1 MPDTPINQK
10 QQPTSTPAPTK
21 AQLAGYIRSI
31 NKTAAGL
38 SDDEILDKLVSAQPK
53 IGKLVSDYSNPLIQ
67 GPVPLKNQLPL
78 FSDVEKSVMK
88 TGQAQP
94 LSTKKTKSVQEEF
107 NDVEVLRAKAKT
119 ATYDLDT
126 PMQPGQLPVSSSTRK
141 DVEKFTK
148 QGDEAFKKFQVRYNQ
163 DPEIQSMKSG
173 AISNLAQ
180 FTAKDNLGSTYVDN
194 AKLRKYIRT
203 KMPQAANT
211 QFEDYMVSNFGA
223 DIMFETKK
231 PELQKTILKKA
242 KEQNI
247 KIPENFLDLNKDI
260 AKNAQLLSDNVTK
273 KIQNINNEA
282 TTQIQTLN
290 SQYKSTVEQIRK
302 KYSDKAFVQQN
313 FKTEEEFRAAYE
325 KEVGDAFDNYSRN
338 FSTVNARYKS
348 LSSKLKGDYERSMKT
363 LEATG
368 EQQRAS
374 ISKLMKESLID
385 MNEAD
390 NNKRLAIYGVENNFN
405 PFTSTGSTWA
415 RSAVSGLANWLDAQA
430 TNLSIGSNS
439 QLATDFKDFASNLS
453 KKLKTPSTEIK
464 SFRDLLDPDKFA
476 ISSGVMIGQMLPA
489 IGAAVAT
496 RGVFGGGLGTALT
509 AGTLQWY
516 DEASQ
521 ARASNYNSMLEQG
534 LDPEEAKNRSNKTY
548 TAYLATLP
556 LSMIEAGAMFGKFGK
571 GSLLRRYAANVGA
584 EIPSETLQE
593 LIQNESDEA
602 IVNNRKFDFGK
613 AFNIGNVYKTG
624 LNVAP
629 ASIVMPIPG
638 SAMES
643 SRENEAISQTANW
656 ALRVTTAP
664 IQSMANNITKNGLFA
679 NIASLEAMRHN
690 GMISEEGLNG
700 MRGMLNEVN
709 SDMETSKASGLNK
722 KQQSVYAGL
731 MGNVRNLQ
739 DAVTQIESQE
749 MTEEARKEAIE
760 IANKRLNNAREV
772 AADYLNTKNGNYAE
786 IVDKDGD
793 KYIVSHDELGE
804 MLGDESF
811 RSDVQNGNARVQ
823 LNYNKKAGE
832 KLGELSKTLLSLN
845 KNFNEGLRE
854 YNQSEKQLNALR
866 KKLNIPEQPTS
877 STTIDGLIGQRV
889 TYRVNK
895 FPVRINMTGILGV
908 QNGNL
913 VLDTED
919 GGVVKLGKAS
929 EMTGMMPSDLNIEFE
944 PQRYQGPKMTQQ
956 QAKLPSLL
964 AMFAGKID
972 PKTLSQ
978 ILSDVISDVKKS
990 EINKMVKAFDSAY
1003 QRRMQQKAIN
1013 ESLPKPAKQID
1024 VVEPEIGQEYD
1035 GNEVSEVLAQVGDK
1049 SAKSFFDKI
1058 MSFSLKDFVA
1068 TTIDLDDLFEESEE
1082 FRNRVE
1088 QERGEKKDRFVSEYS
1103 NTERVPAVVVNGKVA
1118 DGMGRLARLY
1128 VNGDKV
1134 ATVFENIKTKKDATT
1149 TSQGQIQEGGTT
1161 SDIGQREGV
1170 EIEQEQE
1177 TAQADTSNRNISSQK
1192 VQVEPAIARITSDN
1206 IEDVTNIPGNKVQ
1219 RKVLNDVKKVVLAI
1233 KDLVKESIG
1242 FDIEVNV
1249 HNQESF
1255 TKAVLEIGGTKQQSV
1270 ARGFYMSSNGTIHI
1284 NLDTATSETMMHE
1297 GFHPILDYLAA
1308 KNPLFI
1314 EKMYKQLSSIPEA
1327 ISSIEQ
1333 AIEGYK
1339 GETNQKKEAIT
1350 DFVAGIADG
1359 RIILNPSNF
1368 QKIKNYVLNLLNKI
1382 GIGQGGSKLMNV
1394 TNENELIK
1402 LAKFVTEK
1410 FRSGEVVTAQGLNDA
1425 MNKPSGYQDKFGRII
1440 TNGKAQFSLNNDF
1453 SDVKTKTTFSYLKND
1468 SEFERLKQSGYIT
1481 EDKTLD
1487 DFVGK
1492 KMMLHAPDNA
1502 FTGQILKNGEILVE
1516 GKGGV
1521 FYPVRFHEDGYFWA
1535 STATAAKSMANRLNQ
1550 MLVANGGKIYMA
1562 LVSSPA
1568 DKLLSSTTAANG
1580 VVELFSS
1587 SALDRAIGISQSSVI
1602 DALANAAVVTSEKKI
1617 KKKDKNGNDVIGP
1630 DGKPVYITKN
1640 IGLNIKI
1647 PKSKVVDGKR
1657 VNATIEDIKAKISDK
1672 LSAEN
1677 STFEDRKVFSTAFIT
1692 NIVEAIKGKKAEQI
1706 LGQFFDKGIL
1716 NTSFQQQGKIEN
1728 KYNLSKAN
1736 VIQSV
1741 SEMLSEPM
1749 LKGTKSGQV
1758 YAILEIDGQ
1767 VEPIESNKHES
1778 YPMAIRS
1785 KEGNKTTLHILQNR
1799 EDWSTRFADP
1809 ETGETVT
1816 EDRLLNV
1823 FPTSGVSSEA
1833 LTVLPKIEEGI
1844 YNDTVQWQLATQ
1856 ADKNKRTDTAS
1867 EKLKQLFNRKNIPL
1881 SISEAKDIIKEV
1893 IDWTTWYDGISEYV
1907 KSVFNEYAEDVLS
1920 LLPLSSMANNSAAT
1934 VGLAINNVEKI
1945 YKGEKPSGVAEYYG
1959 YVTDFL
1965 KGKGIESDKMYN
1977 FFKALSGDKNAI
1989 AVDMHVWSIIM
2000 GKDPNKKQV
2009 NPKNKAE
2016 FDRAKEFVNIIANE
2030 LGLAPREV
2038 QAALWA
2044 ANILRT
2050 GGKPDS
2056 YEQYIEKQ
2064 VREKGLKE
2072 RIEGWREKGYK
2083 PFSEVRKAREA
2094 VRAEGK
2100 EPVAQ
2105 FQMAPIKWEKSKEG
2119 KGDPSISARNPIVL
2133 EAAKNL
2139 KQGKITNEEYRA
2151 TVSENSPI
2159 TPITRFFEPATEQ
2172 EIRTA
2177 LNSNR
2182 VEKVNSPIQD
2192 NTVVGS
2198 RLDIPSYRNKNTWV
2212 VSVHEGD
2219 TDNGA
2224 VISYTNVARL
2234 TDVRFSVK
2242 PNGALG
2248 IAAGVEKT
2256 TIGRMF
2262 GKWQNIEGA
2271 TLEEQGENA
2280 KKIVQD
2286 IVNNPKWVQVG
2297 MNPFRHSYFYDRSS
2311 DMGRP
2316 IVRADEVIQIGGLV
2330 YAKNPTYGQW
2340 TDEAYTVKGL
2350 FDAAGAPVQFQMAAP
2365 TRSKMQAVKE
2375 TLPLGNKLSPAQ
2387 LEKLAKGVT
2396 LWQQWATSYGILGKE
2411 AKVAEEYKVG
2421 YVSQELYKAD
2431 KAVKNVVKEIER
2443 AKKSGFNV
2451 TDEDITRFLTGQRAP
2466 AGTQPY
2472 SVSMPNYLKRALT
2485 VMRIHI
2491 DSMTEE
2497 MILNGVI
2504 NDPVE
2509 VQEFRNNKGK
2519 YLGRFYDMFINGK
2532 GLTLN
2537 NIVEKLKDVDET
2549 VIEKAR
2555 DLIRSEVT
2563 QSVTRANPTLTQ
2575 DELDRVIEN
2584 EVDDVLNRIVE
2595 DIANPYVKRPMKG
2608 SVNMKQLMERQN
2620 IVEPIRALMGEVT
2633 NPVSR
2638 YYATIGKM
2646 SSIVAGMKYL
2656 NEIRQIGM
2664 GKFLFEQNDPNRPK
2678 GTVRISS
2685 DTNKNLLPLAGL
2697 YTFPEI
2703 RDEFANYMVYQNT
2716 GANLLNKAMGTAK
2729 YMNTVGN
2736 LPTHIKN
2743 FASNIGI
2750 LVNNGYIFDAT
2761 NAIQF
2766 IINEPKAFEKA
2777 YEELRKS
2784 GTLNNNINATE
2795 LRTYFQDNND
2805 IDKVL
2810 SNKFK
2815 KGNAIKKIGKGLTDL
2830 YNLEDDV
2837 FKVIAYIAESQ
2848 RYSKALYGVEFS
2860 QLSNTDKDNVSKKTV
2875 EIVKSILP
2883 LYSRVPPF
2891 IKGMN
2896 KMLYLGS
2903 FMSFTAESIRVSKN
2917 TILLALRE
2925 LGDPKTRYIGAKRLG
2940 GVVAWNTAYGW
2951 GTTTSAAAVGS
2962 MATGAFTYWINAVQQ
2977 LLSDDDEENKKRA
2990 QKEQSIRRVVRD
3002 FNISSDI
3009 YPTQANNGKLVY
3021 YDIGSVNPYN
3031 FVSNF
3036 LNRLDQLTKDD
3047 GEGIVMDI
3055 FRAIGHSFAPFVK
3068 QDFIASRLLTAYE
3081 ALSGGR
3087 IPQNSYGKE
3096 IYRNSDPAFE
3106 KGKALAAYVG
3116 DVFTPGMVRNMWK
3129 AKEMVKEGN
3138 VEGAK
3143 AEVVSTLTIRK
3154 NVIDG
3159 ERWFYGRIKSGAT
3172 PYFKDIDSYS
3182 KEYSSLA
3189 YKNVPDSEKDAVYL
3203 ENAAKI
3209 KKLIYETALDY
3220 KAAIDIGVEEGKL
3233 FEALSKAGYS
3243 DWNIAAILET
3253 VNGAQNIDNQ
3263 LFLMRRH

>member
-1 MPDTPINQK
+1 MPDKQNGTPG
-10 QQPTSTPAPTK
+10 PTK
-21 AQLAGYIRSI
+21 AELAGYIRSV

-38 SDDEILDKLVSAQPK
+38 SDDEIIDKLASANPK
-53 IGKLVSDYSNPLIQ
+53 IGKMVSDYANPLIQ
-67 GPVPLKNQLPL
+67 GPVPLKSKLPL
-78 FSDVEKSVMK
+78 ISEVQKSVMK
-88 TGQAQP
+88 AGQA
-94 LSTKKTKSVQEEF
+94 KAEKSVQEDF
-107 NDVEVLRAKAKT
+107 NDVEALRAKALS
-119 ATYDLDT
+119 ASYELDT
-126 PMQPGQLPVSSSTRK
+126 PMQPGQIPVSSSTRK
-141 DVEKFTK
+141 EAIKYTQ
-148 QGDEAFKKFQVRYNQ
+148 QGDEAFKKFQVKYNQ
-163 DPEIQSMKSG
+163 DPEIQRLKAG
-173 AISNLAQ
+173 AISSMSQ

-194 AKLRKYIRT
+194 AKLRNYIRT

-211 QFEDYMVSNFGA
+211 QFEDYMVNNFGS
-223 DIMFETKK
+223 DILFEAKK
-231 PELQKTILKKA
+231 PELQKTVLKKA
-242 KEQNI
+242 KEKNI
-247 KIPENFLDLNKDI
+247 QVPENFLELNKEV
-260 AKNAQLLSDNVTK
+260 AKNAQAISDNVTK
-273 KIQNINNEA
+273 QIQSVNQEASSQIQEINNG
-282 TTQIQTLN
+282 
-290 SQYKSTVEQIRK
+290 YKSQIEQIK
-302 KYSDKAFVQQN
+302 QKYTNKDFVQQN
-313 FKTEEEFRAAYE
+313 FRTEDEFRAAYE

-338 FSTVNARYKS
+338 FSNVNARYTS
-348 LSSKLKGDYERSMKT
+348 IANKLKGDYERSMKN
-363 LEATG
+363 LQVSSER
-368 EQQRAS
+368 QRAD
-374 ISKLMKESLID
+374 ISKLMQESLID
-385 MNEAD
+385 MNESENA
-390 NNKRLAIYGVENNFN
+390 KRLAISKVQDNLN
-405 PFTSTGSTWA
+405 PF
-415 RSAVSGLANWLDAQA
+415 AVGTTVGKTITTGLANWLSNNA
-430 TNLSIGSNS
+430 TNFSIGNNS
-439 QLATDFKDFASNLS
+439 QWASDFQDFSSNLS
-453 KKLKTPSTEIK
+453 KKLSAPPSEIK
-464 SFRDLLDPDKFA
+464 SIKDLLDPDKFA
-476 ISSGVMIGQMLPA
+476 ASAGVMIGQMLPA
-489 IGAAVAT
+489 IGLSVAT
-496 RGVFGGGLGTALT
+496 RGALGGGIGGTLA
-509 AGTLQWY
+509 AGTVQWF

-521 ARASNYNSMLEQG
+521 ARASNYNSMVEQG

-548 TAYLATLP
+548 AGYLATLP
-556 LSMIEAGAMFGKFGK
+556 LSMIEASAMFGKFGK
-571 GSLLRRYAANVGA
+571 GSLLRRFGSNIAA

-593 LIQNESDEA
+593 VIQTESDDA
-602 IVNNRKFDFGK
+602 IVNNRKLDFGK
-613 AFNIGNVYKTG
+613 AFNVGNVYKTA

-643 SRENEAISQTANW
+643 ARENEAISQTANW
-656 ALRVTTAP
+656 ALRITTAP

-690 GMISEEGLNG
+690 GMLSEEGLNG
-700 MRGMLNEVN
+700 MKSMLAEVN

-731 MGNVRNLQ
+731 MGNVRNLE
-739 DAVTQIESQE
+739 DAVAEIGSQD
-749 MTEEARKEAIE
+749 MTDEARKEALD

-793 KYIVSHDELGE
+793 KYIVSHDELSE

-811 RSDVQNGNARVQ
+811 RNDVKDGNVRVQ

-832 KLGELSKTLLSLN
+832 RLGELSKTLLSLN

-854 YNQSEKQLNALR
+854 YNQSEQQLNALR

-877 STTIDGLIGQRV
+877 STTVDGLVGQRV

-895 FPVRINMTGILGV
+895 FPVKINMTGILGV

-919 GGVVKLGKAS
+919 GGIVRLGKAS
-929 EMTGMMPSDLNIEFE
+929 EMAGMMPSDLNIEFE
-944 PQRYQGPKMTQQ
+944 PQRYQGPKMTQAE
-956 QAKLPSLL
+956 AKLPSLL

-990 EINKMVKAFDSAY
+990 ELNKMVKAFDSAY
-1003 QRRMQQKAIN
+1003 QRKMQQKAIN
-1013 ESLPKPAKQID
+1013 ESLPKPAKQIE
-1024 VVEPEIGQEYD
+1024 VVEPEVGKEYD

-1058 MSFSLKDFVA
+1058 MSFSLRDFVA
-1068 TTIDLDDLFEESEE
+1068 SSLDLDDLYENNEE

-1088 QERGEKKDRFVSEYS
+1088 QERGEKKDRYVSEYS
-1103 NTERVPAVVVNGKVA
+1103 NTERVPAVIIDGKVA
-1118 DGMGRLARLY
+1118 DGMSRLARLY
-1128 VNGDKV
+1128 VNGDKI

-1149 TSQGQIQEGGTT
+1149 ASQRQIEEGRATGDISQRERIEEGGA
-1161 SDIGQREGV
+1161 
-1170 EIEQEQE
+1170 QEAP
-1177 TAQADTSNRNISSQK
+1177 AQADTGNRNIGRQK
-1192 VQVEPAIARITSDN
+1192 IKTEPAIAKITSDN
-1206 IEDVTNIPGNKVQ
+1206 INDVVKVPGNKVQ
-1219 RKVLNDVKKVVLAI
+1219 KKVLNDVKKVVLAI

-1242 FDIEVNV
+1242 FDVEVNI

-1270 ARGFYMSSNGTIHI
+1270 ARGFYMASDGSIHI
-1284 NLDTATSETMMHE
+1284 NLDTANSDTMLHE

-1308 KNPLFI
+1308 KDPSVI
-1314 EKMYKQLSSIPEA
+1314 DKMFKQLSAIPDA

-1333 AIEGYK
+1333 AAKGYK
-1339 GETNQKKEAIT
+1339 GETTQKKEAIT

-1359 RIILNPSNF
+1359 RIVLNPNNF
-1368 QKIKNYVLNLLNKI
+1368 QKIKSYVLNILNKI

-1402 LAKFVTEK
+1402 LANFVTEK
-1410 FRSGEVVTAQGLNDA
+1410 FRAGEVVTAQGLTDA

-1440 TNGKAQFSLNNDF
+1440 TSGKAQFSLNNDF

-1468 SEFERLKQSGYIT
+1468 SEFERLKNSGYIT

-1487 DFVGK
+1487 NFIGK

-1562 LVSSPA
+1562 LLSSPA

-1580 VVELFSS
+1580 VVELFAS

-1602 DALANAAVVTSEKKI
+1602 DALANAAAVTSEKKI

-1630 DGKPVYITKN
+1630 DGKSVYITKN
-1640 IGLNIKI
+1640 VGLNIKI

-1736 VIQSV
+1736 LTQSV

-1749 LKGTKSGQV
+1749 LKGAKSGQV

-1767 VEPIESNKHES
+1767 VEPIESDKHES

-1799 EDWSTRFADP
+1799 EDWNTRFADP
-1809 ETGETVT
+1809 KTGEVVT

-1881 SISEAKDIIKEV
+1881 SISEAKDIINEV

-1907 KSVFNEYAEDVLS
+1907 KNVFNEYAEDVLS

-2072 RIEGWREKGYK
+2072 RIQGWRDKGYK

-2094 VRAEGK
+2094 FNAEGK

-2105 FQMAPIKWEKSKEG
+2105 FQMGQRLAPNGKPSNLTPKQYEQVRTPQFKNWFGDWENDPANASKVVDENG
-2119 KGDPSISARNPIVL
+2119 EPLVVYHGSNQTFDEFKKMPSKR
-2133 EAAKNL
+2133 
-2139 KQGKITNEEYRA
+2139 GT
-2151 TVSENSPI
+2151 
-2159 TPITRFFEPATEQ
+2159 F
-2172 EIRTA
+2172 
-2177 LNSNR
+2177 
-2182 VEKVNSPIQD
+2182 
-2192 NTVVGS
+2192 VGS
-2198 RLDIPSYRNKNTWV
+2198 RDVEANGYFFTDNKEYADKAASLKVYDQGGNKNVFNVFLNAKNILDLSSYNNTSEEFFKKLTGDYPHEYFGMLENLDQWWRIFDDIEGIDKRLNELGYDGVKLAETSKDNETADVTSHV
-2212 VSVHEGD
+2212 VFDPNQIKSA
-2219 TDNGA
+2219 TDNSGEF
-2224 VISYTNVARL
+2224 SR
-2234 TDVRFSVK
+2234 TDNR
-2242 PNGALG
+2242 
-2248 IAAGVEKT
+2248 I
-2256 TIGRMF
+2256 
-2262 GKWQNIEGA
+2262 
-2271 TLEEQGENA
+2271 
-2280 KKIVQD
+2280 
-2286 IVNNPKWVQVG
+2286 
-2297 MNPFRHSYFYDRSS
+2297 
-2311 DMGRP
+2311 
-2316 IVRADEVIQIGGLV
+2316 
-2330 YAKNPTYGQW
+2330 
-2340 TDEAYTVKGL
+2340 
-2350 FDAAGAPVQFQMAAP
+2350 QFQMAAP

-2396 LWQQWATSYGILGKE
+2396 LWQQWATSYGLLGKE

-2451 TDEDITRFLTGQRAP
+2451 TDEDITRYLTGQRAP
-2466 AGTQPY
+2466 AGSAPY
-2472 SVSMPNYLKRALT
+2472 SVKIPNYLKRALSI
-2485 VMRIHI
+2485 MRIHI

-2504 NDPVE
+2504 NDPE
-2509 VQEFRNNKGK
+2509 EIQQFRDNKGK

-2563 QSVTRANPTLTQ
+2563 KSVTRANPNLTQ
-2575 DELDRVIEN
+2575 DELNRVIEN
-2584 EVDDVLNRIVE
+2584 EVEDILNNIVE
-2595 DIANPYVKRPMKG
+2595 DISNPYVKRPMKG
-2608 SVNMKQLMERQN
+2608 SVNMKQLTERQD

-2633 NPVSR
+2633 NPISR

-2664 GKFLFEQNDPNRPK
+2664 GKFFFEQNDPNRPK

-2703 RDEFANYMVYQNT
+2703 RDEFANYMVYQDAGTNI
-2716 GANLLNKAMGTAK
+2716 LSKAMGTAK

-2795 LRTYFQDNND
+2795 LRNYFQDNND

-2815 KGNAIKKIGKGLTDL
+2815 KGNVVKKVGKGLTDL

-2837 FKVIAYIAESQ
+2837 FKVIAYIVESQ
-2848 RYSKALYGVEFS
+2848 RYAKALYKVEFS
-2860 QLSNTDKDNVSKKTV
+2860 QLSNADKDAVSKKSV

-2883 LYSRVPPF
+2883 LFSRVPPF
-2891 IKGMN
+2891 VKGMN
-2896 KMLYLGS
+2896 KFLYLGT
-2903 FMSFTAESIRVSKN
+2903 FMTFTAESVRISKN

-2925 LGDPKTRYIGAKRLG
+2925 LADPDTRYIGAKRLA
-2940 GVVAWNTAYGW
+2940 GVIAWNTAYGW

-2977 LLSDDDEENKKRA
+2977 LLSDDDENKKRA
-2990 QKEQSIRRVVRD
+2990 QKEKSIRRVVRD
-3002 FNISSDI
+3002 YNISSDI
-3009 YPTQANNGKLVY
+3009 YPTQASDGKLIY
-3021 YDIGSVNPYN
+3021 YDIGSINPYN
-3031 FVSNF
+3031 FMTNF
-3036 LNRLDQLTKDD
+3036 LNRLDQLTRDE
-3047 GEGIVMDI
+3047 GEGTAMDI
-3055 FRAIGHSFAPFVK
+3055 LRALGGSLSPFVK
-3068 QDFIASRLLTAYE
+3068 QDFIFSRLITAFE

-3087 IPQNSYGKE
+3087 IPENSYGKK
-3096 IYRNSDPAFE
+3096 IYREGDNAYE
-3106 KGKALAAYVG
+3106 KAIALSKYVG
-3116 DVFTPGMVRNMWK
+3116 DVFTPGMVRSIFK
-3129 AKEMVKEGN
+3129 AKDMVKEGDI
-3138 VEGAK
+3138 EAAK
-3143 AEVVSTLTIRK
+3143 AEAVSTLTVRK
-3154 NVIDG
+3154 VVVDG
-3159 ERWFYGRIKSGAT
+3159 EKWFYGRIKSGAS
-3172 PYFKDIDSYS
+3172 PYINDIQSYAKD
-3182 KEYSSLA
+3182 YSSIT
-3189 YKNVPDSEKDAVYL
+3189 YKNVPDSEKEAVYQ
-3203 ENAAKI
+3203 ESVAKI
-3209 KKLIYETALDY
+3209 KRMIYETAKDY
-3220 KAAIDIGVEEGKL
+3220 KAALDIGVDEGKL
-3233 FEALSKAGYS
+3233 YESLSKAGYS
-3243 DWNIAAILET
+3243 DENIAAILES
-3253 VNGAQNIDNQ
+3253 VNGGVENLDNE
-3263 LFLMRRH
+3263 LFLRRRH